1 MKKTLVTLSLFCLA
15 SINLNAQLKLNE
27 NNIKDVVKA
36 MTLEEKAK
44 MVIGCSS
51 SAFTGYGNST
61 LYVPGSAASTAMI
74 ERLGILP
81 SVLADGPAGLRISP
95 RRDGTDQTY
104 FCTAFPIGTALAC
117 SWNTEL
123 VENVGKSIGNEVLE
137 YGVDVLLAPGQN
149 LHRDPLCGR
158 NFEYYSEDPY
168 MSGKIATAYVR
179 GVQSQGVGTSVKH
192 FAVNNA
198 ETNRKDNDSRLSQ
211 RALREL
217 YLKGF
222 EISIKESKPWTV
234 MTAYNA
240 INGQQSMESRE
251 LLTDILRNE
260 WGFEGYVMCDW
271 AYAGLRNTQKEIW
284 AGNDLLTPGSDQQY
298 NEVLEA
304 IKNGSLSESDL
315 NNSVERILGIVVKSP
330 RFHGY
335 KYSDKPDLEA
345 HAKVARQ
352 AATECIVLLENK
364 DHTLPLSGSGKN
376 VGLFGISSYDF
387 IAGGTGSGSVNKA
400 YTVNLLDGLKS
411 YGYNVNYRLSEFYT
425 EQVAKSIEALVAKN
439 PIYAYLGRTSLS
451 EVSINDKLIEESAN
465 QDDFAVITLGRSN
478 GEGLDRHAFDDYL
491 LTNVEKNMLNKVSSA
506 FHKAGKKVIVILNIS
521 GATEVEPLKDIA
533 DAVVCC
539 WLPGQEGGNAV
550 MDVLSGKE
558 NPSGK
563 LTMSIPITYFDTNT
577 YDNFPYDYTGPSA
590 MGKYAMTP
598 KPERKN
604 VHYTNYDEGIYVGYR
619 YYHTKDVKLSY
630 PFGYG
635 LSYTTFSYSN
645 PTVKATK
652 DGFTATITV
661 TNTGKVAGKEV
672 VQLYVTA
679 PAGGLD
685 KPACEL
691 KGFGKTKYLQ
701 PGQSETLT
709 FNVDTY
715 SLASFNEVS
724 SQWETA
730 AGDYKVYFAS
740 NIEDVRSTGTYT
752 LKNAQAWKVNNV
764 LKKIK

>member
-1 MKKTLVTLSLFCLA
+1 MKKSLVLLGMLCLT
-15 SINLNAQLKLNE
+15 STLNAQKLTEKNVKE
-27 NNIKDVVKA
+27 IVKA

-44 MVIGCSS
+44 MVIGCSA

-74 ERLGILP
+74 ERLGIP
-81 SVLADGPAGLRISP
+81 PTVLADGPAGLRISP
-95 RRDGTDQTY
+95 TREGTDQTY
-104 FCTAFPIGTALAC
+104 YCTAFPIGTALAC
-117 SWNTEL
+117 SWNSEL
-123 VENVGKSIGNEVLE
+123 VENVGATIGNEVLE

-158 NFEYYSEDPY
+158 NFEYYSEDPIL
-168 MSGKIATAYVR
+168 SGKMAAAYVR

-198 ETNRKDNDSRLSQ
+198 ETNRKDNDSRLDQ
-211 RALREL
+211 RPLREL

-222 EISIKESKPWTV
+222 EIAVKESNPWTV

-260 WGFEGYVMCDW
+260 WGFDGYVMCDW
-271 AYAGLRNTQKEIW
+271 AYAGLRKTDVELW

-298 NEVLEA
+298 EEVLA
-304 IKNGSLSESDL
+304 AVKSGKLKESDL
-315 NNSVERILGIVVKSP
+315 DLNVERILGIVVKSP

-335 KYSDKPDLEA
+335 KYSDKPDLKA
-345 HAKVARQ
+345 HAEVARQ

-364 DHTLPLSGSGKN
+364 NNTLPLKNTGKN

-400 YTVNLLDGLKS
+400 YTINLLDGFKND
-411 YGYNVNYRLSEFYT
+411 GYTVNSELAAFYQDAIKKQL
-425 EQVAKSIEALVAKN
+425 EVASLTN
-439 PIYAYLGRTSLS
+439 PYAAYLGRTALP
-451 EVSINDKLIEESAN
+451 EVSINAKMIEQSAQ
-465 QDDFAVITLGRSN
+465 QDDLAVVTIGRSN
-478 GEGLDRHAFDDYL
+478 GEGLDRHAFEDYL
-491 LTNVEKNMLNKVSSA
+491 LKSVEKNLLMQVSNA
-506 FHKAGKKVIVILNIS
+506 FHKQGKKVIVILNIS
-521 GATEVEPLKDIA
+521 GATELEPLKEMA

-539 WLPGQEGGNAV
+539 WLPGQEGGNTV
-550 MDVLSGKE
+550 MDVLSGRQ

-563 LTMSIPITYFDTNT
+563 LSMSIPVNYFDANT
-577 YDNFPYDYTGPSA
+577 HDNFAYDYTGPSA

-598 KPERKN
+598 YPKRKN
-604 VHYTNYDEGIYVGYR
+604 VHFTEYEEGIYVGYR
-619 YYHTKDVKLSY
+619 YYNTNNVKLSY

-645 PTVKATK
+645 PTVKAEK

-661 TNTGKVAGKEV
+661 KNTGNVTGKEA
-672 VQLYVTA
+672 VQLYVSA

-685 KPACEL
+685 KPKCEL
-691 KGFGKTKYLQ
+691 KSFGKTKELK
-701 PGQSETLT
+701 PGESQTLT
-709 FNVDTY
+709 FKVDSY
-715 SLASFNEVS
+715 SLASFNEKA

-730 AGDYKVYFAS
+730 SGEYKLMFAA
-740 NIEDVRSTGTYT
+740 NIEDVRQTASYIH
-752 LKNAQAWKVNNV
+752 KNAQNWKVNNV
-764 LKKIK
+764 LKRVE

>member
-27 NNIKDVVKA
+27 NNIKEVVKA

-95 RRDGTDQTY
+95 RRDGTEQTY

-168 MSGKIATAYVR
+168 ISGKIAAAYVR

-271 AYAGLRNTQKEIW
+271 AYAGLRSTQKEIW

-304 IKNGSLSESDL
+304 IKNGSLSENDL

-364 DHTLPLSGSGKN
+364 DNTLPLSGTGKN

-411 YGYNVNYRLSEFYT
+411 YGYNVNSKLSEFYT

-451 EVSINDKLIEESAN
+451 EVSINDKLIEESAS

-491 LTNVEKNMLNKVSSA
+491 LTNIEMNMLNKVSTA

-521 GATEVEPLKDIA
+521 GATQVEPLKGIA

-550 MDVLSGKE
+550 MDVLH
-558 NPSGK
+558 
-563 LTMSIPITYFDTNT
+563 
-577 YDNFPYDYTGPSA
+577 
-590 MGKYAMTP
+590 
-598 KPERKN
+598 R
-604 VHYTNYDEGIYVGYR
+604 H
-619 YYHTKDVKLSY
+619 LS
-630 PFGYG
+630 
-635 LSYTTFSYSN
+635 L
-645 PTVKATK
+645 
-652 DGFTATITV
+652 
-661 TNTGKVAGKEV
+661 
-672 VQLYVTA
+672 L
-679 PAGGLD
+679 LD
-685 KPACEL
+685 
-691 KGFGKTKYLQ
+691 
-701 PGQSETLT
+701 
-709 FNVDTY
+709 
-715 SLASFNEVS
+715 
-724 SQWETA
+724 
-730 AGDYKVYFAS
+730 
-740 NIEDVRSTGTYT
+740 
-752 LKNAQAWKVNNV
+752 
-764 LKKIK
+764 

>member
-1 MKKTLVTLSLFCLA
+1 MKKTLIALSLFCLA
-15 SINLNAQLKLNE
+15 GININAQLKLNE
-27 NNIKDVVKA
+27 NNIKEIVKA

-168 MSGKIATAYVR
+168 ISGKIAAAYVR

-222 EISIKESKPWTV
+222 EISIKEAKPWTV

-304 IKNGSLSESDL
+304 IKNGSLSENDL

-364 DHTLPLSGSGKN
+364 DNTLPLSGTGKN

-400 YTVNLLDGLKS
+400 YTVNLLDGLRS
-411 YGYNVNYRLSEFYT
+411 YGYNVNSKLSEFYT

-451 EVSINDKLIEESAN
+451 EVSINDKLIEESAS

-491 LTNVEKNMLNKVSSA
+491 LTNIEMNMLNKVSTA

-521 GATEVEPLKDIA
+521 GATQVEPLKGIA

-604 VHYTNYDEGIYVGYR
+604 VHFTNYDEGIYVGYR
-619 YYHTKDVKLSY
+619 YYHTKDMKLSY

-635 LSYTTFSYSN
+635 LSYTTFKYSN

-679 PAGGLD
+679 PSGGLD

-691 KGFGKTKYLQ
+691 KSFGKTKFLQ

-715 SLASFNEVS
+715 SLASFNEAA

-730 AGDYKVYFAS
+730 AGDYKVYFAA
-740 NIEDVRSTGTYT
+740 NIEDVRDTGAYT
-752 LKNAQAWKVNNV
+752 QKNAQAWKVNNV

>member
-1 MKKTLVTLSLFCLA
+1 MKKTLIALCLFCFA
-15 SINLNAQLKLNE
+15 GMSLNAQLKLNE
-27 NNIKDVVKA
+27 KNIKEVVKA

-95 RRDGTDQTY
+95 RREGTEQTY
-104 FCTAFPIGTALAC
+104 FCTAFPIGTALAS

-168 MSGKIATAYVR
+168 ISGKIAAAYVR

-260 WGFEGYVMCDW
+260 WGYEGYVMCDW

-298 NEVLEA
+298 EEVLEA
-304 IKNGSLSESDL
+304 IKNGSLSETDL
-315 NNSVERILGIVVKSP
+315 NNSVERILRIVVKSP

-335 KYSDKPDLEA
+335 KYSDKPDLQA

-364 DHTLPLSGSGKN
+364 DNTLPLSGNGKN

-411 YGYNVNYRLSEFYT
+411 YGYNVNNKLSDFYT
-425 EQVAKSIEALVAKN
+425 EQVSKSIEALIAKN
-439 PIYAYLGRTSLS
+439 PIYAFLGRTSLS
-451 EVSINDKLIEESAN
+451 EVSISDKLIEESAS

-491 LTNVEKNMLNKVSSA
+491 LTSIEKNMLNKVSTA

-521 GATEVEPLKDIA
+521 GATEVEPLKGLA
-533 DAVVCC
+533 DAIVCC

-577 YDNFPYDYTGPSA
+577 YDNFPYDYTGPAA
-590 MGKYAMTP
+590 MGKYAVTP

-604 VHYTNYDEGIYVGYR
+604 VHYINYDEGIYVGYR
-619 YYHTKDVKLSY
+619 YYHTKNVKL
-630 PFGYG
+630 
-635 LSYTTFSYSN
+635 N
-645 PTVKATK
+645 
-652 DGFTATITV
+652 IC
-661 TNTGKVAGKEV
+661 KE
-672 VQLYVTA
+672 
-679 PAGGLD
+679 
-685 KPACEL
+685 
-691 KGFGKTKYLQ
+691 
-701 PGQSETLT
+701 
-709 FNVDTY
+709 
-715 SLASFNEVS
+715 
-724 SQWETA
+724 
-730 AGDYKVYFAS
+730 
-740 NIEDVRSTGTYT
+740 
-752 LKNAQAWKVNNV
+752 
-764 LKKIK
+764 

>member
-1 MKKTLVTLSLFCLA
+1 MGTVSEG
-15 SINLNAQLKLNE
+15 SEI
-27 NNIKDVVKA
+27 IPVV
-36 MTLEEKAK
+36 
-44 MVIGCSS
+44 S
-51 SAFTGYGNST
+51 
-61 LYVPGSAASTAMI
+61 
-74 ERLGILP
+74 
-81 SVLADGPAGLRISP
+81 
-95 RRDGTDQTY
+95 
-104 FCTAFPIGTALAC
+104 
-117 SWNTEL
+117 
-123 VENVGKSIGNEVLE
+123 E
-137 YGVDVLLAPGQN
+137 Y
-149 LHRDPLCGR
+149 
-158 NFEYYSEDPY
+158 
-168 MSGKIATAYVR
+168 
-179 GVQSQGVGTSVKH
+179 
-192 FAVNNA
+192 
-198 ETNRKDNDSRLSQ
+198 
-211 RALREL
+211 
-217 YLKGF
+217 
-222 EISIKESKPWTV
+222 
-234 MTAYNA
+234 
-240 INGQQSMESRE
+240 
-251 LLTDILRNE
+251 
-260 WGFEGYVMCDW
+260 
-271 AYAGLRNTQKEIW
+271 
-284 AGNDLLTPGSDQQY
+284 
-298 NEVLEA
+298 
-304 IKNGSLSESDL
+304 
-315 NNSVERILGIVVKSP
+315 
-330 RFHGY
+330 
-335 KYSDKPDLEA
+335 
-345 HAKVARQ
+345 
-352 AATECIVLLENK
+352 
-364 DHTLPLSGSGKN
+364 
-376 VGLFGISSYDF
+376 
-387 IAGGTGSGSVNKA
+387 
-400 YTVNLLDGLKS
+400 
-411 YGYNVNYRLSEFYT
+411 
-425 EQVAKSIEALVAKN
+425 
-439 PIYAYLGRTSLS
+439 
-451 EVSINDKLIEESAN
+451 DKLIEESAS

-491 LTNVEKNMLNKVSSA
+491 LTNIEMNMLNKVSTA

-521 GATEVEPLKDIA
+521 GATQVEPLKGIA

-604 VHYTNYDEGIYVGYR
+604 VHFTNYDEGIYVGYR

-672 VQLYVTA
+672 VQLYVAA

-691 KGFGKTKYLQ
+691 KSFGKTKFLQ

-730 AGDYKVYFAS
+730 AGDYKVYFAA
-740 NIEDVRSTGTYT
+740 NIEDVRGTGAYT
-752 LKNAQAWKVNNV
+752 QKNAQAWKVNNV

>member
-1 MKKTLVTLSLFCLA
+1 MKKTLIALSLFCLA
-15 SINLNAQLKLNE
+15 GININAQLKLNE
-27 NNIKDVVKA
+27 NNIKEIVKA

-168 MSGKIATAYVR
+168 ISGKIAAAYVR

-222 EISIKESKPWTV
+222 EISIKEAKPWTV

-240 INGQQSMESRE
+240 INGQQSMESHE

-364 DHTLPLSGSGKN
+364 DNTLPLSGSGKN

-411 YGYNVNYRLSEFYT
+411 YGYNVNSKLSEFYT
-425 EQVAKSIEALVAKN
+425 EQVAKSIEALMAKN
-439 PIYAYLGRTSLS
+439 PYFVYLGRTSLS
-451 EVSINDKLIEESAN
+451 EVSINDKLIEESAS

-491 LTNVEKNMLNKVSSA
+491 LTNIEMNMLNKVSTA

-521 GATEVEPLKDIA
+521 GATQVEPLKGIA

-577 YDNFPYDYTGPSA
+577 YDNFPYDYTGPTA
-590 MGKYAMTP
+590 MGKYAVTP

-604 VHYTNYDEGIYVGYR
+604 VHYINYDEGIYVGYR

-635 LSYTTFSYSN
+635 LSYTTFSYGN

-652 DGFTATITV
+652 DGFIATITV

-691 KGFGKTKYLQ
+691 KGFGKTKFLQ
-701 PGQSETLT
+701 PGQSETLI

-715 SLASFNEVS
+715 SLASFNEAA

-730 AGDYKVYFAS
+730 AGDYKVYFAA
-740 NIEDVRSTGTYT
+740 NIEDVRGTGIYT
-752 LKNAQAWKVNNV
+752 QKNAQAWKVNNV

>member
-1 MKKTLVTLSLFCLA
+1 MKKTLIALSLFCLA
-15 SINLNAQLKLNE
+15 GININAQLKLNE
-27 NNIKDVVKA
+27 NNIKEIVKA

-168 MSGKIATAYVR
+168 ISGKIAAAYVR

-222 EISIKESKPWTV
+222 EISIKEAKPWTV

-304 IKNGSLSESDL
+304 IKNGSLSENDL

-364 DHTLPLSGSGKN
+364 DNTLPLSGTGKN

-400 YTVNLLDGLKS
+400 YTVNLLDGLRS
-411 YGYNVNYRLSEFYT
+411 YGYNVNSKLSEFYT

-451 EVSINDKLIEESAN
+451 EVSINDKLIEESAS

-491 LTNVEKNMLNKVSSA
+491 LTNIEMNMLNKVSTA

-521 GATEVEPLKDIA
+521 GATQVEPLKGIA

-604 VHYTNYDEGIYVGYR
+604 VHFTNYDEGIYVGYR
-619 YYHTKDVKLSY
+619 YYHTKDMKLSY

-635 LSYTTFSYSN
+635 LSYTTFKYSN

-672 VQLYVTA
+672 VQLYVAA

-691 KGFGKTKYLQ
+691 KSFGKTKFLQ

-715 SLASFNEVS
+715 SLASFNEAA

-730 AGDYKVYFAS
+730 AGDYKVYFAA
-740 NIEDVRSTGTYT
+740 NIEDVRDTGAYT
-752 LKNAQAWKVNNV
+752 QKNAQAWKVNNV

>member
-27 NNIKDVVKA
+27 NNIKEVVKA

-95 RRDGTDQTY
+95 RRDGTEQTY

-168 MSGKIATAYVR
+168 ISGKIAAAYVR

-271 AYAGLRNTQKEIW
+271 AYAGLRSTQKEIW

-304 IKNGSLSESDL
+304 IKNGSLSENDL

-364 DHTLPLSGSGKN
+364 DNTLPLSGTGKN

-400 YTVNLLDGLKS
+400 YTVNLLDGLRS
-411 YGYNVNYRLSEFYT
+411 YGYNVNSKLSEFYT

-451 EVSINDKLIEESAN
+451 EVSINDKLIEESARS
-465 QDDFAVITLGRSN
+465 DISVLG
-478 GEGLDRHAFDDYL
+478 G
-491 LTNVEKNMLNKVSSA
+491 
-506 FHKAGKKVIVILNIS
+506 
-521 GATEVEPLKDIA
+521 
-533 DAVVCC
+533 
-539 WLPGQEGGNAV
+539 
-550 MDVLSGKE
+550 
-558 NPSGK
+558 
-563 LTMSIPITYFDTNT
+563 
-577 YDNFPYDYTGPSA
+577 TG
-590 MGKYAMTP
+590 
-598 KPERKN
+598 R
-604 VHYTNYDEGIYVGYR
+604 
-619 YYHTKDVKLSY
+619 
-630 PFGYG
+630 F
-635 LSYTTFSYSN
+635 
-645 PTVKATK
+645 
-652 DGFTATITV
+652 
-661 TNTGKVAGKEV
+661 
-672 VQLYVTA
+672 
-679 PAGGLD
+679 
-685 KPACEL
+685 
-691 KGFGKTKYLQ
+691 
-701 PGQSETLT
+701 
-709 FNVDTY
+709 
-715 SLASFNEVS
+715 
-724 SQWETA
+724 
-730 AGDYKVYFAS
+730 
-740 NIEDVRSTGTYT
+740 
-752 LKNAQAWKVNNV
+752 
-764 LKKIK
+764 

>member
-1 MKKTLVTLSLFCLA
+1 MKKTLIALSLFCLA
-15 SINLNAQLKLNE
+15 GININAQLKLNE
-27 NNIKDVVKA
+27 NNIKEIVKA

-168 MSGKIATAYVR
+168 ISGKIAAAYVR

-222 EISIKESKPWTV
+222 EISIKEAKPWTV

-304 IKNGSLSESDL
+304 IKNGSLSENDL

-364 DHTLPLSGSGKN
+364 DNTLPLSGTGKN

-400 YTVNLLDGLKS
+400 YTVNLLDGLRS
-411 YGYNVNYRLSEFYT
+411 YGYNVNSKLSEFYT

-451 EVSINDKLIEESAN
+451 EVSINDKLIEESAS

-491 LTNVEKNMLNKVSSA
+491 LTNIEMNMLNKVSTA

-521 GATEVEPLKDIA
+521 GATQVEPLKGIA

-604 VHYTNYDEGIYVGYR
+604 VHFTNYDEGIYVGYR

-679 PAGGLD
+679 PSGGLD

-691 KGFGKTKYLQ
+691 KSFGKTKFLQ

-715 SLASFNEVS
+715 SLASFNEAA

-730 AGDYKVYFAS
+730 AGDYKVYFAA
-740 NIEDVRSTGTYT
+740 NIEDVRDTGAYT
-752 LKNAQAWKVNNV
+752 QKNAQAWKVNNV

>member
-1 MKKTLVTLSLFCLA
+1 
-15 SINLNAQLKLNE
+15 
-27 NNIKDVVKA
+27 
-36 MTLEEKAK
+36 
-44 MVIGCSS
+44 
-51 SAFTGYGNST
+51 
-61 LYVPGSAASTAMI
+61 
-74 ERLGILP
+74 
-81 SVLADGPAGLRISP
+81 
-95 RRDGTDQTY
+95 
-104 FCTAFPIGTALAC
+104 
-117 SWNTEL
+117 
-123 VENVGKSIGNEVLE
+123 
-137 YGVDVLLAPGQN
+137 
-149 LHRDPLCGR
+149 
-158 NFEYYSEDPY
+158 
-168 MSGKIATAYVR
+168 
-179 GVQSQGVGTSVKH
+179 
-192 FAVNNA
+192 
-198 ETNRKDNDSRLSQ
+198 
-211 RALREL
+211 
-217 YLKGF
+217 
-222 EISIKESKPWTV
+222 
-234 MTAYNA
+234 
-240 INGQQSMESRE
+240 MESRE

-304 IKNGSLSESDL
+304 IKNGSLSENDL

-364 DHTLPLSGSGKN
+364 DNTLPLSGTGKN

-400 YTVNLLDGLKS
+400 YTVNLLDGLRS
-411 YGYNVNYRLSEFYT
+411 YGYNVNSKLSEFYT

-451 EVSINDKLIEESAN
+451 EVSINDKLIEESAS

-491 LTNVEKNMLNKVSSA
+491 LTNIEMNMLNKVSTA

-521 GATEVEPLKDIA
+521 GATQVEPLKGIA

-604 VHYTNYDEGIYVGYR
+604 VHFTNYDEGIYVGYR
-619 YYHTKDVKLSY
+619 YFDTFNVEPRFH
-630 PFGYG
+630 FGYG
-635 LSYTTFSYSN
+635 LTYTTFELE
-645 PTVKATK
+645 TVNKNVNGREISLSVK
-652 DGFTATITV
+652 V
-661 TNTGKVAGKEV
+661 KNTGNHKGKEV
-672 VQLYVTA
+672 VQVYASL
-679 PAGGLD
+679 PQGKLD
-685 KPACEL
+685 KEYQRLTADV
-691 KGFGKTKYLQ
+691 KKAFGSDLPDDSYYL
-701 PGQSETLT
+701 
-709 FNVDTY
+709 
-715 SLASFNEVS
+715 
-724 SQWETA
+724 
-730 AGDYKVYFAS
+730 FA
-740 NIEDVRSTGTYT
+740 
-752 LKNAQAWKVNNV
+752 
-764 LKKIK
+764 

>member
-27 NNIKDVVKA
+27 NNIKEVVKA

-95 RRDGTDQTY
+95 RRDGTEQTY

-168 MSGKIATAYVR
+168 ISGKIAAAYVR

-304 IKNGSLSESDL
+304 IKNGSLSENDL

-364 DHTLPLSGSGKN
+364 DNTLPLSGTGKN

-400 YTVNLLDGLKS
+400 YTVNLLDGLRS
-411 YGYNVNYRLSEFYT
+411 YGYNVNSKLSEFYT
-425 EQVAKSIEALVAKN
+425 EQVAKSIEALIVKN

-451 EVSINDKLIEESAN
+451 EVSINDKLIEESAS

-491 LTNVEKNMLNKVSSA
+491 LTNIEMNMLNKVSTA

-521 GATEVEPLKDIA
+521 GATQVEPLKGIA

-619 YYHTKDVKLSY
+619 YYY
-630 PFGYG
+630 PLGFKVLDFPIKPLLYAH
-635 LSYTTFSYSN
+635 
-645 PTVKATK
+645 ATE
-652 DGFTATITV
+652 D
-661 TNTGKVAGKEV
+661 
-672 VQLYVTA
+672 
-679 PAGGLD
+679 
-685 KPACEL
+685 
-691 KGFGKTKYLQ
+691 
-701 PGQSETLT
+701 
-709 FNVDTY
+709 
-715 SLASFNEVS
+715 LA
-724 SQWETA
+724 
-730 AGDYKVYFAS
+730 
-740 NIEDVRSTGTYT
+740 
-752 LKNAQAWKVNNV
+752 
-764 LKKIK
+764 